1 VLQGSV
7 ESFPI
12 PDVMRFLASTGK
24 TGRLTLQGENGLVS
38 VCLRGEFV
46 VVPGGELEDAADELF
61 ELLRVDQGPFT
72 FDEQALPPGSSHEH
86 PLEPSLAL
94 AGTLATEWKHV
105 SVIIPHAAVRLDLGS
120 HLPDGVISLDDHDW
134 QLIRAVG
141 NGASITDLA
150 GRLGVRVVP
159 ATRRAARMVER
170 GLFEVIEDAA
180 PPAPV
185 YEPIPDAAPM
195 PVAEA
200 EIPEVELDVADE
212 VPELVEEVVMEA
224 PVDEVL
230 ADAPSAEAEVVAEV
244 VAEPAVE
251 PVPEPAALAA
261 AKASMWDDVDEPVAF
276 TKPAPV
282 APVAAAADTDALSAL
297 ASIEAFPGNTDD
309 LAEPEHRALL
319 YRFLSSVRS

>member
-1 VLQGSV
+1 MCWRCVVLQGSV

-12 PDVMRFLASTGK
+12 PDVMRFLASAGK

-38 VCLRGEFV
+38 VCLRGDFV
-46 VVPGGELEDAADELF
+46 IVPGGELEDAADELF
-61 ELLRVDQGPFT
+61 ELLRVEEGPFT
-72 FDEQALPPGSSHEH
+72 FDEQALPSGSAHEH

-94 AGTLATEWKHV
+94 ASTLTAEWKHV
-105 SVIIPHAAVRLDLGS
+105 TALIPHASVRLDLGS

-141 NGASITDLA
+141 DGTSITDLA

-170 GLFEVIEDAA
+170 GLFEVIEDAP

-185 YEPIPDAAPM
+185 YEPIPEAAPM

-200 EIPEVELDVADE
+200 EAVEAEAVEIEAE
-212 VPELVEEVVMEA
+212 PVEEVVVASEA
-224 PVDEVL
+224 
-230 ADAPSAEAEVVAEV
+230 
-244 VAEPAVE
+244 E
-251 PVPEPAALAA
+251 PVPEPAALAT
-261 AKASMWDDVDEPVAF
+261 AKASMWDDMDEPVAF
-276 TKPAPV
+276 TKPLPEAPASADAV
-282 APVAAAADTDALSAL
+282 AAL
-297 ASIEAFPGNTDD
+297 ASIEAFPNTTDD